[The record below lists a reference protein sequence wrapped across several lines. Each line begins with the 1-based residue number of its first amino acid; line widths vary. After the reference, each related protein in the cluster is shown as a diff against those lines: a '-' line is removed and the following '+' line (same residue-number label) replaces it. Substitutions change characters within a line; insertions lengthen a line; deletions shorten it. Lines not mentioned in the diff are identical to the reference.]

1 MRRET
6 CAGDGGGP
14 AARARAD
21 RAGTLLVEAAL
32 ALVVLEVLL
41 VTTLG
46 STVKATRTLAEA
58 GLRHHAL
65 REAEALAD
73 SLAWMGLR
81 GSGVHTGA
89 WGRLEWAASG
99 SALAVDVFG
108 PGGAATPWTRL
119 QAVLP

>member
-1 MRRET
+1 MKRQSAT
-6 CAGDGGGP
+6 GGGGVP
-14 AARARAD
+14 RARTEAR

-41 VTTLG
+41 VAIFG
-46 STVKATRTLAEA
+46 STVRATRTLAEA

-81 GSGVHTGA
+81 GSGVHTGS
-89 WGRLEWAASG
+89 WGRLEWTASG
-99 SALAVDVFG
+99 SALALDVFG
-108 PGGAATPWTRL
+108 PGGATTPWTRL